1 MVLTQSE
8 LNSHLYQ
15 SANILRGS
23 IDSSEYKQ
31 YIFGMLFLKRL
42 SDQFDENVERITSEL
57 ISEGLDADKAETI
70 SRTDTSE
77 HHGSFMVPSR
87 AHWSEIKKVSVDIGA
102 AINKAFEVLEH
113 ENPALEN
120 VLVAIDFN
128 DKNRISDGVL
138 NKLILH
144 FSKHSLANAN
154 LESSDILGGSYEYL
168 IKHFADD
175 SGKKGGEFYTPVEVV
190 KLLVRLLKPAEDMKI
205 CDPTVGSGGMLIES
219 IKYLEERGLD
229 KSRVSL
235 FGQEKNLNTWA
246 ICKMNMLLH
255 GVFDAQIFKGDTMAE
270 PKMVDGG
277 TLMVFDRVFANPMW
291 NQKEWSRE
299 WLERGD
305 PYNRVKYGLPPKSSG
320 DWMWIQHM
328 TATLKSDGML
338 GIVLDNGVL
347 FRGNSEKKCRQGYV
361 DDDLIEAVIALPS
374 NLFVNTGS
382 PGTILVF
389 NKNKKED
396 RCGKILF
403 IDASSEYEEG
413 KAQNFLRD
421 NHIFRIVDAF
431 NSFSDSDKFCSVVSV
446 DEIIEN
452 EYNLNVSLYVDTS
465 DPEPDIDVA
474 NVNKELKGLIQTR
487 EKSFKEMQG
496 YLKELGYCE

>member
-42 SDQFDENVERITSEL
+42 SDQFDENVEKIKTEL
-57 ISEGLDADKAETI
+57 ISDGIDPEKAEKI
-70 SRTDTSE
+70 ARSDPSE
-77 HHGSFMVPSR
+77 HHGSFMVPKR
-87 AHWSEIKKVSVDIGA
+87 AHWSEIKKASVDIGA
-102 AINKAFEVLEH
+102 TINKAFEALEH
-113 ENPALEN
+113 ENPSLEG

-128 DKNRISDGVL
+128 DKNRISDAVL
-138 NKLILH
+138 NKLVLH
-144 FSKHSLANAN
+144 FSKHSLSNFN

-190 KLLVRLLKPAEDMKI
+190 TLLVRLLRPAEDMKI

-219 IKYLEERGLD
+219 IKYLEDHGFD

-235 FGQEKNLNTWA
+235 YGQEKNLNTWA

-255 GVFDAQIFKGDTMAE
+255 SVFDAHIFKGDTMAE
-270 PKMVDGG
+270 PQMVDGG
-277 TLMVFDRVFANPMW
+277 TLMVFDRVLANPMW

-299 WLERGD
+299 WLEKGD
-305 PYNRVKYGLPPKSSG
+305 PFNRVKYGLPPKSSA

-328 TATLKSDGML
+328 TSTLKSDGML

-347 FRGNSEKKCRQGYV
+347 FRSGAEKKCRQGYI
-361 DDDLIEAVIALPS
+361 DADLIEAVIALPP
-374 NLFVNTGS
+374 NLFFNTGS
-382 PGTILVF
+382 PGTILIF
-389 NKNKKED
+389 NKNKEVS
-396 RCGKILF
+396 RRGKILF
-403 IDASSEYEEG
+403 IDASLEFEEG
-413 KAQNFLRD
+413 KAQNFLREE
-421 NHIFRIVDAF
+421 NIFKIVEAF
-431 NSFSDSDKFCSVVSV
+431 EFFSDIDKFCSVISV
-446 DEIIEN
+446 DDIVEN
-452 EYNLNVSLYVDTS
+452 DYNLNVSLYVDTS
-465 DPEPDIDVA
+465 ESEPEIDVSS
-474 NVNKELKGLIQTR
+474 VNNELKELIETR
-487 EKSFKEMQG
+487 EKSYKEMQG
-496 YLKELGYCE
+496 YLKGLGYCE